1 MPKLLPI
8 YESTNVTCR
17 AKAYMLTCILLK
29 QQNDLLLTFSES
41 KLVNSIER
49 DNRKNF
55 PSKEENDYMH
65 NTINSL
71 VETILAIA
79 FSIVDENI
87 SALESVNGRKN
98 PSPNQTKQLKRCIP
112 NASVLK
118 VLILSQ
124 TFRTKIFN
132 EKFLE
137 KFSKLI
143 SLSKPLNNGE
153 LNLDTICSMEGIMS
167 EYIDSII
174 SILECLVQ
182 RKEIIKDNTDTIMT
196 FLLPSLM
203 DNIDSSN
210 SDLRVESLKVFSE
223 IANIILNKQ
232 SEISRDELRKEM
244 KKFIENHFIDM
255 YFLKLG
261 RQYTF

>member
-1 MPKLLPI
+1 
-8 YESTNVTCR
+8 
-17 AKAYMLTCILLK
+17 MLTYILLK

-55 PSKEENDYMH
+55 PIKEENDYMH
-65 NTINSL
+65 NTINTL
-71 VETILAIA
+71 VETILAISFA
-79 FSIVDENI
+79 ILDENI

-98 PSPNQTKQLKRCIP
+98 PSANQTKQLKRCIP

-118 VLILSQ
+118 ALILTQ
-124 TFRTKIFN
+124 TFRSKIFN
-132 EKFLE
+132 DKFLE

-153 LNLDTICSMEGIMS
+153 LNLDNICSTEGVMG
-167 EYIDSII
+167 EFIDSVI

-182 RKEIIKDNTDTIMT
+182 RKEIVKENADTIMKC
-196 FLLPSLM
+196 LLPSLM

-223 IANIILNKQ
+223 ITNIFLNKQ
-232 SEISRDELRKEM
+232 NEISREELRRDV
-244 KKFIENHFIDM
+244 KKFIENHFIEM
-255 YFLKLG
+255 
-261 RQYTF
+261 